1 MKILLYPSQTE
12 LDEALKRPS
21 GGSSEIELQVREI
34 IHKVKK
40 EGDKA
45 LRYFSERF
53 DGSSPHSFKIDD
65 AIIKNAADEIPEDLK
80 KAVRSAAANIEAFHA
95 AGHTEPVVTETSHGV
110 RCWSRDTAIEK
121 VGLYIP
127 GGTAPLFSTVLMLAI
142 PARLAGCSEII
153 MCTPPGRDS
162 KINPL
167 ILYAASLSGVC
178 AVYCVGGAQAIAAM
192 AYGTESVPSVF
203 KIFGPGNRYVTRAK
217 ELVQLDGVSI
227 DMPAGP
233 SELMV
238 IADESANPVF
248 VAADLLSQAEHGPDS
263 QVIMLTCDKTLIEKV
278 EREMENQLSLLDRKG
293 IALEALGNSFVILLD
308 TIDSCIS
315 VSNRYAPEHLIIA
328 TRDPYK
334 DSSGVVNAGSV
345 FLGHFSSESAGDYMS
360 GPNHTLPTGGYARSL
375 GGISVTSFTK
385 RIFFQEV
392 TETGI
397 LEIGPD
403 TEMLAGAE
411 KLTGH
416 ANAITVRLKYLRDE
430 KNT

>member
-1 MKILLYPSQTE
+1 
-12 LDEALKRPS
+12 
-21 GGSSEIELQVREI
+21 
-34 IHKVKK
+34 
-40 EGDKA
+40 
-45 LRYFSERF
+45 
-53 DGSSPHSFKIDD
+53 
-65 AIIKNAADEIPEDLK
+65 
-80 KAVRSAAANIEAFHA
+80 
-95 AGHTEPVVTETSHGV
+95 
-110 RCWSRDTAIEK
+110 
-121 VGLYIP
+121 
-127 GGTAPLFSTVLMLAI
+127 
-142 PARLAGCSEII
+142 
-153 MCTPPGRDS
+153 
-162 KINPL
+162 
-167 ILYAASLSGVC
+167 
-178 AVYCVGGAQAIAAM
+178 
-192 AYGTESVPSVF
+192 
-203 KIFGPGNRYVTRAK
+203 
-217 ELVQLDGVSI
+217 VQLDGVSI

-238 IADESANPVF
+238 IADDSANPAF
-248 VAADLLSQAEHGPDS
+248 VAADLLSQAEHGTDS

-278 EREMENQLSLLDRKG
+278 EREIENQLSLLDRKG
-293 IALEALGNSFVILLD
+293 IALEALGNSSVILLD

-403 TEMLAGAE
+403 TEILAGAE